1 MYPRILI
8 DAGKY
13 RDNVQEM
20 KKLCAR
26 QGITLMGVTKVFCAT
41 QRLVEVLN
49 DEGVDFIADS
59 RVENLRKMK
68 TTLPKVLLRLASRHE
83 VDEVV
88 LHADYSLNS
97 DIDTIR
103 KLDAAASE
111 KGKKHGVIL
120 MVDIGDLREGIY
132 YRRDIVS
139 VAKEID
145 TMQGV
150 HLAGLGTNLT
160 CYGGVIPDAP
170 TLQRLVDV
178 VADVEEALGR
188 SLDIV
193 SGGNSSH
200 IPLLQ
205 EGIHIDKVNN
215 LRVGEALALGRETAY
230 GKLVPGFHDDVFI
243 LETDILEIGEK
254 PSVPEG
260 TIGMDAFG
268 KKPSFQ
274 DKGMRKR
281 AILAVGKQDVEH
293 TELKPFDEAIELIG
307 SSSDHIIADLTVA
320 KTAYKTGDVLRFKL
334 TYGSLL
340 SLMTSPYVVK
350 RYV

>member
-8 DAGKY
+8 DTNKY
-13 RDNVQEM
+13 RDNVRAM

-26 QGITLMGVTKVFCAT
+26 QELTLMGVTKVFCAESG
-41 QRLVEVLN
+41 LVDVLN
-49 DEGVDFIADS
+49 EEKVDFIADS
-59 RVENLRKMK
+59 RIENLQKMK
-68 TTLPKVLLRLASRHE
+68 TEIPKVLLRLSSQHE

-88 LHADYSLNS
+88 RHADYSLNS
-97 DIDTIR
+97 DRETIR
-103 KLDAAASE
+103 MLDRAAKRA
-111 KGKKHGVIL
+111 KRKHGVIL

-132 YRRDIVS
+132 YREDIVS
-139 VAKEID
+139 LAEEIEAM
-145 TMQGV
+145 TGV
-150 HLAGLGTNLT
+150 VLAGLGTNLT
-160 CYGGVIPDAP
+160 CYGGVIPDAE
-170 TLQRLVDV
+170 TLERLVKIV
-178 VADVEEALGR
+178 RAVEDAIARELA
-188 SLDIV
+188 IV

-205 EGIHIDKVNN
+205 ENVRVEKINN

-230 GKLVPGFHDDVFI
+230 GNKIDGFHDDVFI
-243 LETDILEIGEK
+243 LETDILEIGDK

-274 DKGMRKR
+274 DKGMMKR

-293 TELKPFDEAIELIG
+293 SELLPLDTAIDLIG
-307 SSSDHIIADLTVA
+307 SSSDHVIADLSRSETN
-320 KTAYKTGDVLRFKL
+320 YQTGDVLRFKL

>member
-8 DAGKY
+8 DTGKY
-13 RDNVQEM
+13 RDNVREM

-26 QGITLMGVTKVFCAT
+26 QGLTLMGVTKVFCAVDE
-41 QRLVEVLN
+41 LVDVLN
-49 DEGVDFIADS
+49 DEEVDFIADS
-59 RVENLRKMK
+59 RIENLRTME
-68 TTLPKVLLRLASRHE
+68 TPLPKVLLRLSSKHE
-83 VDEVV
+83 VAEVV

-103 KLDAAASE
+103 MLDGAAVE
-111 KGKKHGVIL
+111 KDKKHGIIL

-132 YRRDIVS
+132 YRKDIVS
-139 VAKEID
+139 VAKEIA

-150 HLAGLGTNLT
+150 YLAGMGTNLT
-160 CYGGVIPDAP
+160 CYGGVIPDAV
-170 TLQRLVDV
+170 TLRRLVKV
-178 VADVEEALGR
+178 VTDVEEAIGR
-188 SLDIV
+188 ELEIV

-205 EGIHIDKVNN
+205 EDIHIDKVNN

-254 PSVPEG
+254 PSVPQG

-268 KKPSFQ
+268 KKPTFK
-274 DKGMRKR
+274 DKGVMKR
-281 AILAVGKQDVEH
+281 AILAIGKQDVEH
-293 TELKPFDEAIELIG
+293 TELEPLDSAIELIG
-307 SSSDHIIADLTVA
+307 SSSDHVIADLTES
-320 KTAYKTGDVLRFKL
+320 KTSYETGDVLRFKL